1 MFSIYDRRRR
11 IFPLKLKK
19 PIFVLAL
26 LLLLGCLVLSPLSAF
41 AVNVDVSGGSYEIL
55 PGHTQFPTKNYNKAW
70 LDNLIIRDG
79 STALTAVK
87 LTPKPEYP
95 YSETYDSF
103 CTEVSRFSKLH
114 DLNEDTVGTAYYELI
129 NAFYYM
135 VTAMGMTDKT
145 SGMKAY
151 LEDYGIA
158 VPTKPNATE
167 KAEIAGVY
175 AALKYNAPYV
185 LYEKEVTLPKG
196 TTLEGAEVAL
206 VSELMDVFL
215 PSGVNTVNGLAVQ
228 AAKSHVEEF
237 PEIPISENP
246 SNSEVFHWSKV
257 LTAASNDYEVPMTT
271 YDQTSAAQR
280 EYVDYAYYASIFDKI
295 YDDIHV
301 DPTKLAAAD
310 MSGDPTATQKVVLG
324 AMLDSKGVAYAPE
337 ASCQQLFETACAAG
351 CFELDQEFYS
361 DVFEYEALVPAECTQ
376 LWFTPFAL
384 ASQLGGSDEYVSMSL
399 NGKALKPSGTTF
411 VDLDPN
417 RIQQTVELVSS
428 YDDGI
433 NPVQQAVYRFNV
445 VFTDGDV
452 NNSDI
457 LNDFQTMVDRVSATE
472 GENTERLVDIVSDYA
487 GAQVSDSIFH
497 TLPQTPPV
505 FSGEMLTTF
514 GDVQNAADG
523 QAPSG
528 NNSDFGYLGRFI
540 DETYPEDETAVT
552 SSLLDNLTTTDES
565 HAPSLVVRTGQA
577 IMEHPQIVAAPTG
590 IIALGGLLGYFF
602 SRKRKNVD
610 PLEQEEDEIE
620 DIDL

>member
-1 MFSIYDRRRR
+1 M
-11 IFPLKLKK
+11 KLKK
-19 PIFVLAL
+19 PIYVLVLAL
-26 LLLLGCLVLSPLSAF
+26 VLGCILASPLSAF
-41 AVNVDVSGGSYEIL
+41 AVNVDLSDGSYEIL
-55 PGHTQFPTKNYNKAW
+55 PGHTQFPTRNYSKAW
-70 LDNLIIRDG
+70 LDNVIIRDG

-87 LTPKPEYP
+87 VTPKPEYP
-95 YSETYDSF
+95 YSETYESF
-103 CTEVSRFSKLH
+103 CTEVEHFSKLH

-145 SGMKAY
+145 SQMKTY

-158 VPTKPNATE
+158 VPTKPDATE

-206 VSELMDVFL
+206 VSELMNVFL

-228 AAKSHVEEF
+228 AAKAHVEEF

-271 YDQTSAAQR
+271 YDNTSAAQR

-301 DPTKLAAAD
+301 NPTKLAAAD
-310 MSGDPTATQKVVLG
+310 ASGDPTATQKVVLG

-337 ASCQQLFETACAAG
+337 APCQQLFETACAAG
-351 CFELDQEFYS
+351 CFELDPEFYS
-361 DVFEYEALVPAECTQ
+361 DVFDYNVIVPAGCTQ

-384 ASQLGGSDEYVSMSL
+384 ASQLGGSDESVSL
-399 NGKALKPSGTTF
+399 FLDGKELKPSGTAYA
-411 VDLDPN
+411 DLDPN
-417 RIQQTVELVSS
+417 RIEQTVELISI

-433 NPVQQAVYRFNV
+433 SPSQQAIYHFHV
-445 VFTDGDV
+445 VQAEGAE
-452 NNSDI
+452 SDD
-457 LNDFQTMVDRVSATE
+457 LVGEFQTMLDQVTATE
-472 GENTERLVDIVSDYA
+472 GENTEKLLDTVTGYA
-487 GAQVSDSIFH
+487 DSQVRDSIFH

-505 FSGEMLTTF
+505 FSDETLTTF
-514 GDVQNAADG
+514 GDVPNAADG
-523 QAPSG
+523 QAADG
-528 NNSDFGYLGRFI
+528 NNADFNFLGQLI
-540 DETYPEDETAVT
+540 EETYPEDETAVT
-552 SSLLDNLTTTDES
+552 SSLLDTTTAAEES

-602 SRKRKNVD
+602 SRKHKGSD
-610 PLEQEEDEIE
+610 PLEQAQDEDEE
-620 DIDL
+620 L

>member
-1 MFSIYDRRRR
+1 M
-11 IFPLKLKK
+11 KLKK
-19 PIFVLAL
+19 PIYALAL
-26 LLLLGCLVLSPLSAF
+26 VLVLGCLLASPLSVF
-41 AVNVDVSGGSYEIL
+41 AVNVDISDGSYEIL
-55 PGHTQFPTKNYNKAW
+55 PGHTQFPTRNYSKAW
-70 LDNLIIRDG
+70 LDNVIIRDG

-87 LTPKPEYP
+87 VTPKPEYP
-95 YSETYDSF
+95 YSETYESF
-103 CTEVSRFSKLH
+103 CTEVAHFSKLH
-114 DLNEDTVGTAYYELI
+114 DLNENTVGTAYHELI

-145 SGMKAY
+145 SQMKTY

-158 VPTKPNATE
+158 VPTKPDATE

-185 LYEKEVTLPKG
+185 LYEKEVSLPKG

-206 VSELMDVFL
+206 VSELMNVFL

-228 AAKSHVEEF
+228 AAKAHVEEF

-271 YDQTSAAQR
+271 YDNTSAAQR

-301 DPTKLAAAD
+301 NPTKLAAAD
-310 MSGDPTATQKVVLG
+310 ASGDPTATQKVVLG

-337 ASCQQLFETACAAG
+337 APCQQLFETACAAG
-351 CFELDQEFYS
+351 CFELDPEFYS
-361 DVFEYEALVPAECTQ
+361 DVFDYNVIVPAGCTQ

-384 ASQLGGSDEYVSMSL
+384 ASQLGGSDESVSL
-399 NGKALKPSGTTF
+399 FLDGKELKPSGTAYA
-411 VDLDPN
+411 DLDPN
-417 RIQQTVELVSS
+417 RIEQTVELISI

-433 NPVQQAVYRFNV
+433 SPSQQAIYHFHV
-445 VFTDGDV
+445 VQAEGAE
-452 NNSDI
+452 SDD
-457 LNDFQTMVDRVSATE
+457 LVGEFQTMLDQVTATE
-472 GENTERLVDIVSDYA
+472 GENTEKLLDTVTGYA
-487 GAQVSDSIFH
+487 DSQVRDSIFH

-505 FSGEMLTTF
+505 FSDETLTTF
-514 GDVQNAADG
+514 GDVPNAADG
-523 QAPSG
+523 QAADG
-528 NNSDFGYLGRFI
+528 NNADFNFLGQLI
-540 DETYPEDETAVT
+540 EETYPEDETAVT
-552 SSLLDNLTTTDES
+552 SSLLDTTTAAEES

-602 SRKRKNVD
+602 SRKHKGSD
-610 PLEQEEDEIE
+610 PLEQTADDDEE
-620 DIDL
+620 L

>member
-1 MFSIYDRRRR
+1 M
-11 IFPLKLKK
+11 KLKK
-19 PIFVLAL
+19 PIYALVL
-26 LLLLGCLVLSPLSAF
+26 LLLLGCLLVSPLSAF

-55 PGHTQFPTKNYNKAW
+55 PGHTQFPTKNYSKAW
-70 LDNLIIRDG
+70 LDNVIIRDG
-79 STALTAVK
+79 STAITAVK
-87 LTPKPEYP
+87 LTPKPDYP
-95 YSETYDSF
+95 YSETYESF
-103 CTEVSRFSKLH
+103 STEVSRFAKLH
-114 DLNEDTVGTAYYELI
+114 DLNETTVGTAYYELI

-145 SGMKAY
+145 SSMKSY

-175 AALKYNAPYV
+175 AVLKYNAPYV
-185 LYEKEVTLPKG
+185 LYEKDVTLPKG

-206 VSELMDVFL
+206 ISELMDVFL
-215 PSGVNTVNGLAVQ
+215 PSGINTVNGLAVQ
-228 AAKSHVEEF
+228 AAKTHVEEF

-257 LTAASNDYEVPMTT
+257 LTAASNEYEVPMTP
-271 YDQTSAAQR
+271 YGDTSAAQR

-301 DPTKLAAAD
+301 NPTKLAAAD
-310 MSGDPTATQKVVLG
+310 ASGDPTATQKVVLG

-337 ASCQQLFETACAAG
+337 APCEQLFSLACDAG
-351 CFELDQEFYS
+351 CFELDPEFYS
-361 DVFEYEALVPAECTQ
+361 DVFEYEALVPAACTQ

-384 ASQLGGSDEYVSMSL
+384 ASQLGGSDENVSL
-399 NGKALKPSGTTF
+399 YLDGKALKPSGTAY

-417 RIQQTVELVSS
+417 RIQQTVELVSR

-433 NPVQQAVYRFNV
+433 NPVQQAVYHFNV
-445 VFTDGDV
+445 VHTDGAV
-452 NNSDI
+452 SGSDI
-457 LNDFQTMVDRVSATE
+457 VNDFQSMVDRASATE
-472 GENTERLVDIVSDYA
+472 GENVDKLVDIVNDYA
-487 GAQVSDSIFH
+487 GDQVRDSIFH

-505 FSGEMLTTF
+505 FSGETLTTF

-523 QAPSG
+523 QAVSG
-528 NNSDFGYLGRFI
+528 NNSDFNYLGQLI
-540 DETYPEDETAVT
+540 DETYPENETAVT
-552 SSLLDNLTTTDES
+552 SSLLDSLTTTEES

-602 SRKRKNVD
+602 SRKRKSSD
-610 PLEQEEDEIE
+610 PLEQDDETE
-620 DIDL
+620 DITL

>member
-11 IFPLKLKK
+11 TFPLKLKK
-19 PIFVLAL
+19 PIYALAL
-26 LLLLGCLVLSPLSAF
+26 VLVLGCLLASPLSVF
-41 AVNVDVSGGSYEIL
+41 AVNVDISDGSYEIL
-55 PGHTQFPTKNYNKAW
+55 PGHTQFPTRNYSKAW
-70 LDNLIIRDG
+70 LDNVIIRDG

-87 LTPKPEYP
+87 VTPKPEYP
-95 YSETYDSF
+95 YSETYESF
-103 CTEVSRFSKLH
+103 CTEVAHFSKLH
-114 DLNEDTVGTAYYELI
+114 DLNENTVGTAYHELI

-145 SGMKAY
+145 SQMKTY

-158 VPTKPNATE
+158 VPTKPDATE

-185 LYEKEVTLPKG
+185 LYEKEVSLPKG

-206 VSELMDVFL
+206 VSELMNVFL

-228 AAKSHVEEF
+228 AAKAHVEEF

-271 YDQTSAAQR
+271 YDNTSAAQR

-301 DPTKLAAAD
+301 NPTKLAAAD
-310 MSGDPTATQKVVLG
+310 ASGDPTATQKVVLG

-337 ASCQQLFETACAAG
+337 APCQQLFETACAAG
-351 CFELDQEFYS
+351 CFELDPEFYS
-361 DVFEYEALVPAECTQ
+361 DVFDYNVIVPAGCTQ

-384 ASQLGGSDEYVSMSL
+384 ASQLGGSDESVSL
-399 NGKALKPSGTTF
+399 FLDGKELKPSGTAYA
-411 VDLDPN
+411 DLDPN
-417 RIQQTVELVSS
+417 RIEQTVELISI

-433 NPVQQAVYRFNV
+433 SPSQQAIYHFHV
-445 VFTDGDV
+445 VQAEGAE
-452 NNSDI
+452 SDD
-457 LNDFQTMVDRVSATE
+457 LVGEFQTMLDQVTATE
-472 GENTERLVDIVSDYA
+472 GENTEKLLDTVTGYA
-487 GAQVSDSIFH
+487 DSQVRDSIFH

-505 FSGEMLTTF
+505 FSDETLTTF
-514 GDVQNAADG
+514 GDVPNAADG
-523 QAPSG
+523 QAADG
-528 NNSDFGYLGRFI
+528 NNADFNFLGQLI
-540 DETYPEDETAVT
+540 EETYPEDETAVT
-552 SSLLDNLTTTDES
+552 SSLLDTTTAAEES

-602 SRKRKNVD
+602 SRKHKGSD
-610 PLEQEEDEIE
+610 PLEQTADDDEE
-620 DIDL
+620 L

>member
-19 PIFVLAL
+19 PISALAL
-26 LLLLGCLVLSPLSAF
+26 LLLLGCLLLSPLSAF
-41 AVNVDVSGGSYEIL
+41 AVNVDVSGGTYEIL
-55 PGHTQFPTKNYNKAW
+55 PGHTQFPTKNYSKAW
-70 LDNLIIRDG
+70 LDNVIIRDG
-79 STALTAVK
+79 STAITAVK
-87 LTPKPEYP
+87 LTPKADYP
-95 YSETYDSF
+95 YSETYESF
-103 CTEVSRFSKLH
+103 CTEVARFSKLH
-114 DLNEDTVGTAYYELI
+114 DLNEQTVGTAYYELI

-145 SGMKAY
+145 SGMKSY

-175 AALKYNAPYV
+175 AVLKYNAPYV

-301 DPTKLAAAD
+301 NPTKLAAAD
-310 MSGDPTATQKVVLG
+310 MSGDSLAVQKVVLG

-351 CFELDQEFYS
+351 CFELDPEFYS
-361 DVFEYEALVPAECTQ
+361 DVFEYEALVNPACTQ

-384 ASQLGGSDEYVSMSL
+384 ASQLGGSDEHVSL
-399 NGKALKPSGTTF
+399 YLDGKALKPSGTTY

-417 RIQQTVELVSS
+417 RIQQTVELISI
-428 YDDGI
+428 YDDGV
-433 NPVQQAVYRFNV
+433 NPAQQAVYHFNV
-445 VFTDGDV
+445 VRAEGAESQDLAGE
-452 NNSDI
+452 
-457 LNDFQTMVDRVSATE
+457 FQTMLDRVTATE
-472 GENTERLVDIVSDYA
+472 GENTEKLVDIVNDYA

-505 FSGEMLTTF
+505 FSGELLTTF
-514 GDVQNAADG
+514 GDVQSAADG

-528 NNSDFGYLGRFI
+528 NNSDFNYLGQFI

-602 SRKRKNVD
+602 SRKRKSTD
-610 PLEQEEDEIE
+610 PLEQEDEIE
-620 DIDL
+620 DIEL